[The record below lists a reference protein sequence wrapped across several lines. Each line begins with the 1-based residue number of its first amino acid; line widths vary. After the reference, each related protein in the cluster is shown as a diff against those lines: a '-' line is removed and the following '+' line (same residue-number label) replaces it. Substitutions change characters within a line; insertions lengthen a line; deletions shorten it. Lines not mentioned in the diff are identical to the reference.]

1 MAVEKGIIELFGE
14 VVKSAGENLD
24 DVKVVTPDGPTAIKF
39 DHLNYIFGNSSYIK
53 EKLDEYSKSAV
64 TDYLQ
69 VPMVCLLCPVNEN
82 RGKDREIKT
91 DAKVNIIIACSTTRE
106 YSNEERLVYSFQ
118 NILRPIYRHILDA
131 LRKHT
136 RFNVAYDGE
145 IQHTYSENYSYGRFG
160 AYTSTGEKL
169 SEPIDAIDVRDL
181 ELTVNNKQNCR
192 QL

>member
-14 VVKSAGENLD
+14 VVEAAGENLD
-24 DVKVVTPDGPTAIKF
+24 DIKVVTPDGPTAIKF

-69 VPMVCLLCPVNEN
+69 VPMVCLLCPVNET
-82 RGKDREIKT
+82 RGSDRDVKST
-91 DAKVNIIIACSTTRE
+91 AKVNIIIACSTTRD

-118 NILRPIYRHILDA
+118 NILRPIYRHILEA
-131 LRKHT
+131 LRKHH
-136 RFNVAYDGE
+136 RFNASYDGTVP
-145 IQHTYSENYSYGRFG
+145 HTYSENYSYGRFG
-160 AYTSTGEKL
+160 AYTSNGEKL

-181 ELTVNNKQNCR
+181 ELIVNNKQNCR
-192 QL
+192 KQ